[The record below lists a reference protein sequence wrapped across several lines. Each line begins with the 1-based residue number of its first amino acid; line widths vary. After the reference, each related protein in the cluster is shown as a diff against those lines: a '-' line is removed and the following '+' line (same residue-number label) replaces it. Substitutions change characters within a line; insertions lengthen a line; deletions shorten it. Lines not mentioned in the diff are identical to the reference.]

1 MFELPK
7 KDEIY
12 NHGIPSTPNDITD
25 IVLNAMG
32 RTEDPRLREILT
44 ALVRHLHA
52 FGREVKLSEEE
63 FMMAINA
70 VTELGHLTKDRH
82 NETMVMSD
90 ALGFSTLV
98 NILNQDRDDDQ
109 ISPALLGPFYSR
121 KDPEYPLG
129 ANINRA
135 DPKPSDIPLFV
146 SGKVTSKD
154 GTPLANALVEVWQA
168 SPEGLYEN
176 QDPDQ
181 PHLNLRGKFRTDENG
196 RYHFRTIRPASYP
209 IPTHG
214 IVGRMLEHQNRHP
227 FRAAHLHFTVSSDN
241 HQTLVTQIF
250 PQDDL
255 FIESDCVF
263 GVTSADLAVEFPMHE
278 DGKAPDADVTG
289 KYCTV
294 NVDFDLSPGESRLPE
309 SPIDS

>member
-1 MFELPK
+1 MFDLPAK
-7 KDEIY
+7 EDIFC
-12 NHGIPSTPNDITD
+12 HGIPSTPDDITD
-25 IVLNAMG
+25 IVLRAMG
-32 RTEDPRLREILT
+32 RTENPRLREILE

-52 FGREVKLSEEE
+52 FGREVKLSDEE

-70 VTELGHLTKDRH
+70 VTRLGHLTKDRH

-98 NILNQDRDDDQ
+98 MILNQNRQ
-109 ISPALLGPFYSR
+109 PEQMSPALLGPFYSR

-135 DPKPSDIPLFV
+135 EPKPSDIPLFV
-146 SGKVTSKD
+146 SGQVQSVD
-154 GTPLANALVEVWQA
+154 GTPLSNALVEVWHA

-181 PHLNLRGKFRTDENG
+181 PYLNLRGKFRTDAEG
-196 RYHFRTIRPASYP
+196 RFHFRTIRPASYP

-214 IVGRMLEHQNRHP
+214 IVGDMLAAQNRHP
-227 FRAAHLHFTVSSDN
+227 FRAAHLHFTVSAPEHS
-241 HQTLVTQIF
+241 TLVTQIF
-250 PQDDL
+250 PADDR

-263 GVTSADLAVEFPMHE
+263 GVTCADLAVDFPIHH
-278 DGKAPDADVTG
+278 DGKAPAEDVTG
-289 KYCTV
+289 QYSTLELT
-294 NVDFDLSPGESRLPE
+294 FDLSKGDSRLPQ
-309 SPIDS
+309 SPID

>member
-1 MFELPK
+1 MFDLPAK
-7 KDEIY
+7 EDIFC
-12 NHGIPSTPNDITD
+12 HGIPSTPDDITD
-25 IVLNAMG
+25 IVLRAMG
-32 RTEDPRLREILT
+32 RTENPRLREILE

-52 FGREVKLSEEE
+52 FGREVKLSDEE

-70 VTELGHLTKDRH
+70 VTRLGHLTKDRH

-98 NILNQDRDDDQ
+98 MILNQNRQ
-109 ISPALLGPFYSR
+109 PEQMSPALLGPFYSR

-129 ANINRA
+129 TNINRA

-146 SGKVTSKD
+146 SGQVQSVNGK
-154 GTPLANALVEVWQA
+154 PLANALVEVWHA

-181 PHLNLRGKFRTDENG
+181 PYLNLRGKFRTDADG
-196 RYHFRTIRPASYP
+196 RFNFRTIRPASYP

-214 IVGRMLEHQNRHP
+214 IVGEMLAAQNRHP
-227 FRAAHLHFTVSSDN
+227 FRAAHLHFTVSAPDHS
-241 HQTLVTQIF
+241 TLVTQIF
-250 PQDDL
+250 PADDL

-263 GVTSADLAVEFPMHE
+263 GVTCADLAVPFPIHN
-278 DGKAPDADVTG
+278 DGKAPADDVSGQYSTLEL
-289 KYCTV
+289 V
-294 NVDFDLSPGESRLPE
+294 FDLSEGESRLPQ
-309 SPIDS
+309 SPID

>member
-1 MFELPK
+1 MFELPN
-7 KDEIY
+7 KDDIVP
-12 NHGIPSTPNDITD
+12 HGIPQTPDDITE
-25 IVLNAMG
+25 IVLKAMSHT
-32 RTEDPRLREILT
+32 RDERLREILT
-44 ALVRHLHA
+44 ALVKHLHA

-63 FMMAINA
+63 FMAAINA
-70 VTELGHLTKDRH
+70 VTRLGHLTRDRH

-98 NILNQDRDDDQ
+98 MILNQERTPEQ

-129 ANINRA
+129 FNISR
-135 DPKPSDIPLFV
+135 DTPKASDIPLFV
-146 SGKVTSKD
+146 SGRVTSRD
-154 GTPLANALVEVWQA
+154 GTPLPGALVEVWHA

-176 QDPDQ
+176 QDDSQ
-181 PHLNLRGKFRTDENG
+181 PHLNLRGKFRTDAEG

-214 IVGRMLEHQNRHP
+214 IVGEMLEAQSRHP
-227 FRAAHLHFTVSSDN
+227 FRAAHLHFTVSAEG

-250 PQDDL
+250 PKDDPFL
-255 FIESDCVF
+255 ESDCVF
-263 GVTSADLAVEFPMHE
+263 GVTSADLAMEFPIHD
-278 DGKAPDADVTG
+278 DGQAPDPDVRG
-289 KYCTV
+289 RYCTLE
-294 NVDFDLSPGESRLPE
+294 VDFDLSPGVSRLPA